1 MAAFSS
7 SPLVESFT
15 IGQLHSPSLSPS
27 VSPAPSPTKTEV
39 DFPADVDQSFNS
51 SMTFAAAD
59 SPPPPSP
66 EDLSGPKYSKAML
79 PPPPPF
85 ALAPP
90 RRPLSTGSTAL
101 KSTASASDVL
111 STRPFGATRTF
122 GRELSLNARPLA
134 TAGIKGKNAMTSSK
148 QEISPVR
155 LQWTMSNEDVSSPRV
170 PMPRMGRREVRNA
183 ETSGC

>member
-15 IGQLHSPSLSPS
+15 INQFHSPSLSPS
-27 VSPAPSPTKTEV
+27 VSPGPSPTKTEV

-51 SMTFAAAD
+51 SMTFAAD
-59 SPPPPSP
+59 SPPLPSP
-66 EDLSGPKYSKAML
+66 DDLNSGKFSKAML

-90 RRPLSTGSTAL
+90 RRPLAKAGAGL
-101 KSTASASDVL
+101 KPTASASDAF
-111 STRPFGATRTF
+111 STRPFATTRTF

-134 TAGIKGKNAMTSSK
+134 TAGIKGKSSMLPSSK
-148 QEISPVR
+148 QDNSPVR
-155 LQWTMSNEDVSSPRV
+155 LQWTMSNEDEI
-170 PMPRMGRREVRNA
+170 GRAHV
-183 ETSGC
+183 